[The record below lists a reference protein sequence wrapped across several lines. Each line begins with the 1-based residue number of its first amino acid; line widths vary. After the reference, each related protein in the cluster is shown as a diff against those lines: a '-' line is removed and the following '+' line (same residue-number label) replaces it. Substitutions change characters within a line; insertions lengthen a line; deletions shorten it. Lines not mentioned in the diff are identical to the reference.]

1 MPKTKLQSVFF
12 TILMVAVMVYGM
24 VCYNIALDQG
34 GMNNQIFL
42 LALGELP
49 IMGVIAFIVEFLFV
63 EQIVKCI
70 AFRCVDP
77 KDTPQI
83 LLIVL
88 ISSLTVAFMC
98 PIMSFF
104 ASVLFG
110 FKGTDMLV
118 SNWLQ
123 ISVRNFP
130 MALFWQLF
138 YAGPFVRFVF
148 RKVEKMIEKKC
159 KNQINRKKIYEA

>member
-1 MPKTKLQSVFF
+1 MPKTKLQNVFF

-63 EQIVKCI
+63 ERIVKCI
-70 AFRCVDP
+70 AFRCVDS

-110 FKGTDMLV
+110 FKGTDLLLG
-118 SNWLQ
+118 NWLQ
-123 ISVRNFP
+123 TAARNFP

-148 RKVEKMIEKKC
+148 RKVCKFAEK
-159 KNQINRKKIYEA
+159 RKKKESCMDAIC

>member
-1 MPKTKLQSVFF
+1 MPKKKLQNVFF
-12 TILMVAVMVYGM
+12 NILIVEVMVYGM
-24 VCYNIALDQG
+24 VCYNVALAQG
-34 GMNNQIFL
+34 EMTNQVFI

-49 IMGVIAFIVEFLFV
+49 IMGVIAFVVELLFV
-63 EQIVKCI
+63 ERIVKRI
-70 AFRCVDP
+70 AFQCVDSQNI
-77 KDTPQI
+77 PQI

-110 FKGTDMLV
+110 FKGTDMLLG
-118 SNWLQ
+118 NWLQ
-123 ISVRNFP
+123 TAARNFP

-148 RKVEKMIEKKC
+148 RKICKFTEK
-159 KNQINRKKIYEA
+159 RKKKEYCSDAIC

>member
-1 MPKTKLQSVFF
+1 MPKTKLQSVCFS
-12 TILMVAVMVYGM
+12 ILMVAVMVYGM
-24 VCYNIALDQG
+24 VCYNITIAQG
-34 GMNNQIFL
+34 EMTNQVFI

-49 IMGVIAFIVEFLFV
+49 VMGILAFLIEFLFV
-63 EQIVKCI
+63 ERIVKRI

-77 KDTPQI
+77 QNTPQI

-104 ASVLFG
+104 ASVLFE
-110 FKGTDMLV
+110 FKGADMLIA
-118 SNWLQ
+118 NWLQ
-123 ISVRNFP
+123 TAARNFP

-148 RKVEKMIEKKC
+148 RKACKITEKRSKKVAKQEIIC
-159 KNQINRKKIYEA
+159 

>member
-1 MPKTKLQSVFF
+1 MPKTKLQNVVF
-12 TILMVAVMVYGM
+12 TVLMVAVMVYGM
-24 VCYNIALDQG
+24 VCYNVVLAQG
-34 GMNNQIFL
+34 EMTNQVFI

-49 IMGVIAFIVEFLFV
+49 IMGAIAFVVELLFV
-63 EQIVKCI
+63 ERIVKRI
-70 AFRCVDP
+70 AFQCVDP
-77 KDTPQI
+77 QNIPQI
-83 LLIVL
+83 LLVIL

-104 ASVLFG
+104 ASILFG
-110 FKGTDMLV
+110 FKGTDMLL

-123 ISVRNFP
+123 TAARNFP

-148 RKVEKMIEKKC
+148 RKAGKIAEKRSKKVHDQEIIC
-159 KNQINRKKIYEA
+159 

>member
-1 MPKTKLQSVFF
+1 MPKTKLQNVFF

-24 VCYNIALDQG
+24 VCYNVALAQG
-34 GMNNQIFL
+34 EMTNQVFI

-49 IMGVIAFIVEFLFV
+49 IMGVIAFVVELLFV
-63 EQIVKCI
+63 ERIVKRI
-70 AFRCVDP
+70 AFQCVDP
-77 KDTPQI
+77 QNIPQI
-83 LLIVL
+83 LLIIL

-104 ASVLFG
+104 ASILFG
-110 FKGTDMLV
+110 FKGTGMLLG
-118 SNWLQ
+118 NWLQ
-123 ISVRNFP
+123 TAARNFP

-148 RKVEKMIEKKC
+148 RKAGKIAEKRNDKVH
-159 KNQINRKKIYEA
+159 NQEIIC

>member
-1 MPKTKLQSVFF
+1 MPKTKLQNVCFS
-12 TILMVAVMVYGM
+12 ILMVAVMVYGM
-24 VCYNIALDQG
+24 VCYNITITQG
-34 GMNNQIFL
+34 EMTNQVFI

-49 IMGVIAFIVEFLFV
+49 ILGVIAFVVEFLFV
-63 EQIVKCI
+63 ERIVKRI
-70 AFRCVDP
+70 AFRCVDLRN
-77 KDTPQI
+77 TPQI

-110 FKGTDMLV
+110 FKGTDMLPG
-118 SNWLQ
+118 NWLQ
-123 ISVRNFP
+123 TAARNFP

-148 RKVEKMIEKKC
+148 RKIYKFTEK
-159 KNQINRKKIYEA
+159 RKKNEDYKDAIC

>member
-24 VCYNIALDQG
+24 VCYNIAVDQG
-34 GMNNQIFL
+34 GMTNQVFI
-42 LALGELP
+42 LALRELP
-49 IMGVIAFIVEFLFV
+49 IMGVIAFLIEFLFV
-63 EQIVKCI
+63 ERIVKHI
-70 AFRCVDP
+70 AFQCVN
-77 KDTPQI
+77 PQKVSSI

-98 PIMSFF
+98 PIMSFI

-110 FKGTDMLV
+110 FKGADMLIAK
-118 SNWLQ
+118 WIQ
-123 ISVRNFP
+123 IAARNFP

-148 RKVEKMIEKKC
+148 RKVV
-159 KNQINRKKIYEA
+159 N